1 VLARLEDDLPT
12 LVAEEVA
19 SLLAVGQRL
28 TVGALVDADDVFAL
42 ISDVLERV
50 PPSTAASTFTAVL
63 AEVLHAGPAD
73 GEEHTLS
80 AYRGQPVVLEW
91 LNYDCPYVGKHYG
104 GGNMQALQ
112 EQATADG
119 VVWLSVVSS
128 APGEQGYFEPAEM
141 NARTEEEGGRQAAV
155 LLDPTGEVGRSYDA
169 KTSPHMFVIDADG
182 QVVYNGAIDDRPTSD
197 LADLEGATNY
207 VVPAIAAAH
216 AGEPVDPATTQP
228 YGCSV
233 KYADGA

>member
-1 VLARLEDDLPT
+1 MRPLLFALALIVSACASEPADAPAEASSTPAPTESAETASAAPTPGALAPDFT
-12 LVAEEVA
+12 LVD
-19 SLLAVGQRL
+19 
-28 TVGALVDADDVFAL
+28 TN
-42 ISDVLERV
+42 
-50 PPSTAASTFTAVL
+50 
-63 AEVLHAGPAD
+63 

-80 AYRGQPVVLEW
+80 SLRGQTVVLEW

-112 EQATADG
+112 QQAANDG

-128 APGEQGYFEPAEM
+128 APGEQGYFEPAQM
-141 NARTEEEGGRQAAV
+141 NARTQEEGGLQSAV

-169 KTSPHMFVIDADG
+169 KTSPHMFVIDAEG
-182 QVVYNGAIDDRPTSD
+182 RVVYNGAIDDRPTTD

-207 VVPAIAAAH
+207 VVPAISAAQ
-216 AGEPVDPATTQP
+216 AGWPADPATTQP

-233 KYADGA
+233 KYADEA